1 MKLLKKTACAVL
13 ALTLALSLAA
23 CGKKAEEAPVQEAPE
38 APAEEPVT
46 TRVAALKGR
55 TLRQRARALIEIA
68 HPDFRDALKEEYE
81 RRFHCAY

>member
-23 CGKKAEEAPVQEAPE
+23 CGKKAEEAPE